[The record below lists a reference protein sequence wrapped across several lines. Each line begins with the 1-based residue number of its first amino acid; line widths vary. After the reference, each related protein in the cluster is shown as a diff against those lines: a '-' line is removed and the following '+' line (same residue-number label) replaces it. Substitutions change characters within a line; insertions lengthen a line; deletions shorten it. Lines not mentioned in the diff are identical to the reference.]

1 MQSGSVFF
9 WFFPLL
15 PVTTFTVSRKRLLSG
30 SALSQGSAASTRQ
43 ANLGG
48 GREGGGRGGEKGG
61 KHSNGSAMLE
71 KNNLSL
77 SNMEM
82 DLKHMD

>member
-1 MQSGSVFF
+1 MKSGSVFF

-30 SALSQGSAASTRQ
+30 SALSQGSAVSTRQ

-48 GREGGGRGGEKGG
+48 GHEGAGARKEGNTVTAQQCWRKTTFR
-61 KHSNGSAMLE
+61 
-71 KNNLSL
+71 
-77 SNMEM
+77 
-82 DLKHMD
+82 